1 MLCVYSRLNT
11 GGGALLKND
20 NSSGRAGTRPGL
32 EDRVGARQR
41 AKGGKVADPRQV
53 IFGAS
58 IRLHRQRRGWT
69 QEQLSI
75 ILHYEDKTMIS
86 QLERGERAP
95 SFLKAVEIAELFETS
110 VNAMCGYSPHGS
122 ITHNHAGAVAMNT
135 GFVMF
140 GGLEFKDLREMVD
153 TVLQHHGEGY
163 DRMEGTRSSA
173 VRPMQE
179 AGDEVVQGEVA

>member
-1 MLCVYSRLNT
+1 M
-11 GGGALLKND
+11 
-20 NSSGRAGTRPGL
+20 GRTQAP
-32 EDRVGARQR
+32 
-41 AKGGKVADPRQV
+41 KGSKMADPRQV

-69 QEQLSI
+69 QEQLAI
-75 ILHYEDKTMIS
+75 ILHYDDQTMIS

-110 VNAMCGYSPHGS
+110 VNAMCGYAPHGS

-140 GGLEFKDLREMVD
+140 GGLEFHELRAMVD
-153 TVLQHHGEGY
+153 TVLQHQGY
-163 DRMEGTRSSA
+163 EETSGNAHPSHM
-173 VRPMQE
+173 RPKQAAGQE
-179 AGDEVVQGEVA
+179 VSRDEVT

>member
-1 MLCVYSRLNT
+1 MAANITR
-11 GGGALLKND
+11 ALGSHGPD
-20 NSSGRAGTRPGL
+20 PGVEAGVEGRQGS
-32 EDRVGARQR
+32 
-41 AKGGKVADPRQV
+41 KGGKMADPRQV
-53 IFGAS
+53 IFGGS

-69 QEQLSI
+69 QEQLAI

-110 VNAMCGYSPHGS
+110 VNAMCGYCPHGT

-140 GGLEFKDLREMVD
+140 GGLEFKELRDMVD
-153 TVLQHHGEGY
+153 TVLKHQGAEEGCAGG
-163 DRMEGTRSSA
+163 DRSPY
-173 VRPMQE
+173 VRPMQT
-179 AGDEVVQGEVA
+179 AGEEVGQDESA